1 MIELTVIAIIGQKK
15 DDALESLIRE
25 QLSETYQITY
35 IKNNSLSRFGK
46 GYELLFFEAENPEIS
61 HCDSCLIVLK
71 DKGVLPQGL
80 NISGIA
86 VINSD
91 RIEQVKSAE
100 KIGIKTVTC
109 GISPTSTISF
119 TSETEDTVLISLNR
133 SITALSG
140 REIEPLEIPVRKKGY
155 DTYSLMSFLALRLL
169 LDDYGSDIGRLY

>member
-1 MIELTVIAIIGQKK
+1 MTVIAIIGQEE
-15 DDALESLIRE
+15 DDALQELIKE

-46 GYELLFFEAENPEIS
+46 GYELLFFESEEPEIS
-61 HCDSCLIVLK
+61 GFESCLTVLK
-71 DKGVLPQGL
+71 GKGILPGNL
-80 NISGIA
+80 KASGIA

-109 GISPTSTISF
+109 GASPTATISF
-119 TSETEDTVLISLNR
+119 TSETEETLLISLNR

-140 REIEPLEIPVRKKGY
+140 REIEPLEIPVRKNGKDSY
-155 DTYSLMSFLALRLL
+155 TLMSFVALRLL
-169 LDDYGSDIGRLY
+169 LDDFGSDIGKLY

>member
-1 MIELTVIAIIGQKK
+1 MTVIAIIGQGE
-15 DDALESLIRE
+15 DSSLESLIKE
-25 QLSETYQITY
+25 QLSKTYYITY
-35 IKNNSLSRFGK
+35 MKNNSLSRFGK
-46 GYELLFFEAENPEIS
+46 GYELLFFDSENPEIKGFEGCLTILKS
-61 HCDSCLIVLK
+61 EGTLPDS
-71 DKGVLPQGL
+71 L
-80 NISGIA
+80 NPSGIA

-91 RIEQVKSAE
+91 RIEQIKSAE

-140 REIEPLEIPVRKKGY
+140 REIEPLEIPVKKGGY